1 MTKHPHAELM
11 KLYAEDAMN
20 TARPWELWEFRKEGG
35 DHWMR
40 CTKNPDWVEYHEYKQ
55 RPKTVV
61 VDDIEFPEPYI
72 PFELICSERVFY
84 TIGISGKGLIVEE
97 IKRHR
102 ANFEKFDDLLMR
114 GLIFKQ
120 SDDCERYIKALSN
133 LNDKIIEYFNQ

>member
-1 MTKHPHAELM
+1 MAKHPHVELM
-11 KLYAEDAMN
+11 KLYAEDAM
-20 TARPWELWEFRKEGG
+20 TTTEPWERWEVRLKG
-35 DHWMR
+35 DPTWTPMG
-40 CTKNPDWVEYHEYKQ
+40 TWPTWSPDCEYRHK
-55 RPKTVV
+55 PKTVKIS
-61 VDDIEFPEPYI
+61 DIEFPEPHM

-120 SDDCERYIKALSN
+120 SEDCERYIKALSN